1 MRKSGLIILVTIAIA
16 AMLLAGIQAGYIPPA
31 HHLTGIYHKSAF
43 RDSRELAEYLRS
55 FGTRAVAV
63 SILVMVVQ
71 TMFTPI
77 PLFLVAG
84 ANGYIFGLVWGSLVT
99 LAGAMLGSTIAFYLA
114 RFLARNYITSRLG
127 RYMNNVQAMNQ
138 AGPRVVFLARL
149 VPFIPSSVISY
160 AAGLSRMSF
169 AGFFLASILGKLPEI
184 IVYTA
189 LGHSLDRAESLL
201 SKLTVGLLIISV
213 VIFSW
218 YRKKKAG

>member
-1 MRKSGLIILVTIAIA
+1 MRNPVIIILVIIAIA
-16 AMLLAGIQAGYIPPA
+16 ATLLAGIHAGNSLPS
-31 HHLTGIYHKSAF
+31 HLPGICQKDAF

-55 FGTRAVAV
+55 FGTRAVVV

-84 ANGYIFGLVWGSLVT
+84 ANGYIFGIIWGSLVT
-99 LAGAMLGSTIAFYLA
+99 LTGAMLGSTIAFYLA

-127 RYMNNVQAMNQ
+127 RYISNVQTMNQ
-138 AGPRVVFLARL
+138 AGPRAVFLARL

-160 AAGLSRMSF
+160 AAGLSKMSF

-201 SKLTVGLLIISV
+201 SKLTVVLLIVSV
-213 VIFSW
+213 VVFSW
-218 YRKKKAG
+218 HKKKRSG

>member
-1 MRKSGLIILVTIAIA
+1 MRRSVLIILLAVTIAAI
-16 AMLLAGIQAGYIPPA
+16 LLAGMQVGYSQPA
-31 HHLTGIYHKSAF
+31 HHLTSIYQKSAF

-55 FGTRAVAV
+55 FGTRAVVV

-77 PLFLVAG
+77 PLFLVAS

-114 RFLARNYITSRLG
+114 RILARNYITSRLG

-201 SKLTVGLLIISV
+201 SKLTVVLLIISLV
-213 VIFSW
+213 FFSW